1 MQTSKPPCLTLDEL
15 ERLNREFSWE
25 DKEDSK
31 KIHTISWHHLQEY
44 LGRGFGYQED
54 ERYKPSVACKVELE
68 DATIPATTVGTNTVA
83 KVALLKDYSR
93 VKQIRDVLVAPAHRY
108 SLFAALTTQSWVDM
122 NL

>member
-1 MQTSKPPCLTLDEL
+1 MGINHNISKAATGLLIKILLATLPLYGMQTSKPPCLTLDEL

-83 KVALLKDYSR
+83 KVWESIY
-93 VKQIRDVLVAPAHRY
+93 
-108 SLFAALTTQSWVDM
+108 
-122 NL
+122 